1 MNKIN
6 SIEDLQDA
14 IVLEQEIYRV
24 SYRQTAYGTTRKL
37 FSQVFQNEIT
47 KSFLNDFVT
56 DKKFNLYS
64 SKPII

>member
-14 IVLEQEIYRV
+14 VALGQEIYIALHTQ
-24 SYRQTAYGTTRKL
+24 SPDGTICKI
-37 FSQVFQNEIT
+37 FSQVSQSEIT

-56 DKKFNLYS
+56 DKKFKLYS